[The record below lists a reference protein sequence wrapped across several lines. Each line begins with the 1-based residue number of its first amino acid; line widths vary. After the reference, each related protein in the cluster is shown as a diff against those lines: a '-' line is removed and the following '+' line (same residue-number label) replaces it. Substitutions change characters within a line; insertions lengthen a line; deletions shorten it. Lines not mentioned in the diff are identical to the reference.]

1 VKEEN
6 IFQEPMFD
14 PSLENKSPENQT
26 QLKKSSLKF
35 RVLFHLL
42 NKKWSYSLN

>member
-6 IFQEPMFD
+6 IFQKPVFD
-14 PSLENKSPENQT
+14 WSLETKSPEKQT

-35 RVLFHLL
+35 RVLIHLF
-42 NKKWSYSLN
+42 